1 VSARSVIARLVVVVT
16 VVGLVTAVI
25 GLAVVRHLER
35 DTAIASA
42 TATQVTAAERTA
54 GIVDGRI
61 DTLLAKLRLIAT
73 REGLEDLDGQA
84 EGELRIALRAADVI
98 EEFELLDGDG
108 QPRVAVAL
116 DRLVDPTVATARG
129 DIDALLV
136 EEQARTVLEQGTQR
150 LELSVPVESP
160 PGTPVAVL
168 VARADLG
175 LVADEVVQ
183 ALPTG
188 GRASLV
194 DEDGRTLVDPDSAR
208 VAERFE
214 QPVDGSLAGPVA
226 TTVERPEGATVLT
239 AAPLR
244 NLAGAIVVEQL
255 ESEQLDGATRGLSGP
270 AGVLLI
276 VVGATVLA
284 VILTGHR
291 LLRPLGPLADAVTQ
305 LGAGGQ
311 GVRVEERGVGEVAEL
326 ARGFNTTAAALEGR
340 RRELEEA
347 SRSAR
352 MSEERLRLVVE
363 GVQDHAIV
371 LLDVL
376 GDVRTWNAGA
386 ERVTG
391 FREEDVIGR
400 RLTDLTVPGERWP
413 DPLAQATRTGHG
425 ASEGWFRRPDGT
437 RYWGQLTVTTLR
449 RDDGTPYGYAAIL
462 QDVTERRSAR
472 VALEEA
478 LHREQEA
485 ATQLRRTNELKDEF
499 LAVAAHEIRTPLSA
513 ILGASRLLTS
523 GPGALP
529 PEEIDEIAGLVWV
542 HANDM
547 HDIVERLLAF
557 TELQAGRV
565 HLAPQ
570 QLDVRAEVERAVA
583 SVGRLLAA
591 HEVVVDVPD
600 GTAAHVDRSLLRHVL
615 ENLLSNAAKFS
626 EPGTTVTVTAG
637 VAGELLTVVVRDE
650 GIGIDPADHGRVFEL
665 FRQAEH
671 HVPSSR
677 GTGVGLAIVRRY
689 VELAGGRIEIDSA
702 RGRGATFTVVL
713 PAAAPGPEPVPS
725 PGPPPGVTGPAVE

>member
-1 VSARSVIARLVVVVT
+1 MSGRSVIERLVVVAT

-25 GLAVVRHLER
+25 GLAVTRHLER
-35 DTAIASA
+35 ETAIASA
-42 TATQVTAAERTA
+42 TATQVGAAERTA
-54 GIVDGRI
+54 GVVDGRI
-61 DTLLAKLRLIAT
+61 ETLFAKLRLVAT
-73 REGLEDLDGQA
+73 REGLDSFDAAAEAELRTALRVADVLEELELVDTDGQ
-84 EGELRIALRAADVI
+84 L
-98 EEFELLDGDG
+98 
-108 QPRVAVAL
+108 RVAVAL
-116 DRLVDPTVATARG
+116 DRLVDVTAAPRR
-129 DIDALLV
+129 DDADALLA
-136 EEQARTVLEQGTQR
+136 EDQARTVVEEGTPR
-150 LELSVPVESP
+150 LELSVPVEWP

-168 VARADLG
+168 LARADLG

-194 DEDGRTLVDPDSAR
+194 DGAGRTLVDPDSAR
-208 VAERFE
+208 VVERFE
-214 QPVDGSLAGPVA
+214 QPVGGSVTEPVA
-226 TTVERPEGATVLT
+226 TTVQRPDGPTVLT

-244 NLAGAIVVEQL
+244 DLDGAIVVEQL
-255 ESEQLDGATRGLSGP
+255 ESEQLEGATSGLSGP
-270 AGVLLI
+270 AGILLA
-276 VVGATVLA
+276 VVVAIILA
-284 VILTGHR
+284 VIVTGHR
-291 LLRPLGPLADAVTQ
+291 LLRPLGPLADAVTR
-305 LGAGGQ
+305 LGAGGH

-326 ARGFNTTAAALEGR
+326 ARGFNTTAGALEGR

-347 SRSAR
+347 TRSAR

-391 FREEDVIGR
+391 FRGEDVLGR

-425 ASEGWFRRPDGT
+425 ASEGWFRRPDGS

-449 RDDGTPYGYAAIL
+449 RDDDTPYGYAAIL

-485 ATQLRRTNELKDEF
+485 ATELRRANELKDEF

-523 GPGALP
+523 SSSDALP
-529 PEEIDEIAGLVWV
+529 PEELDEVAGLVWT
-542 HANDM
+542 HASDM

-565 HLAPQ
+565 HLVPEP
-570 QLDVRAEVERAVA
+570 LDVRAEIEHAVA
-583 SVGRLLAA
+583 SVGRWLAM
-591 HEVVVDVPD
+591 HEVVLDVPD
-600 GTAAHVDRSLLRHVL
+600 GAVAHVDRTLLHQVL
-615 ENLLSNAAKFS
+615 DNLLSNAAKFS
-626 EPGTTVTVTAG
+626 GPGTTVSVTAEVTG
-637 VAGELLTVVVRDE
+637 GRLSLVVRDA
-650 GIGIDPADHGRVFEL
+650 GIGIDPQDHDRVFEL
-665 FRQAEH
+665 FRQADH

-689 VELAGGRIEIDSA
+689 VELAGGRIEVDSA
-702 RGRGATFTVVL
+702 RGRGAAFTVVL
-713 PAAAPGPEPVPS
+713 PAAAPDAGPV
-725 PGPPPGVTGPAVE
+725 A